1 MGALAINT
9 ANFARSAQGQTTIG
23 TAGAT
28 ITAGQP
34 LYYDST
40 NVQYKPA
47 NSVAASPQYIVAGVA
62 GASANVGQDIVVVT
76 RDPNMSPG
84 YTINAGNISILGNV
98 AGQVNDV
105 ADRASTWFVT
115 VLGVGIG
122 GNRVNFQLAGANV
135 GM

>member
-9 ANFARSAQGQTTIG
+9 ANVARSGLGQTFIG

-34 LYYDST
+34 LYFDST

-47 NSVAASPQYIVAGVA
+47 NCVGASPQYIVAGIA
-62 GASANVGQDIVVVT
+62 GASANVGQDIVVVS
-76 RDPNMSPG
+76 RDPNFSPG
-84 YTINAGNISILGNV
+84 YTINSGNISILGNV

-105 ADRASTWFVT
+105 ADRVTTWFVT

-135 GM
+135 AM